1 MIELE
6 DHDHAKCV
14 ESILTHAE
22 ALCQKRGVR
31 LTEQRR
37 KVLAILA
44 DSHVPASAYD
54 ILDKINRQGNKL
66 APVSIYRA
74 LEFLTAQGLIHRI
87 ESRNGYVA
95 CTHAHELNECGESGS
110 CDPEN
115 VTVFLLC
122 DQCGQAGE
130 FHSEALQGLLD
141 KIAATEKFRANA
153 PILEI
158 SGTCAQCQD
167 SSTEPLEAHEA

>member
-6 DHDHAKCV
+6 EHDHAKCV
-14 ESILTHAE
+14 DRILSHAE
-22 ALCQKRGVR
+22 LLCQQRGVR

-37 KVLAILA
+37 KVLAVLA

-74 LEFLTAQGLIHRI
+74 LEFLTGQGLIHRI

-95 CTHAHELNECGESGS
+95 CTHAHSSHDDDVVGGCRG
-110 CDPEN
+110 DH

-122 DQCGQAGE
+122 DQCGRAGE
-130 FHSEALQGLLD
+130 FHSDALQGLLET
-141 KIAATEKFRANA
+141 IAATQKFRANA
-153 PILEI
+153 PVLEI
-158 SGTCAQCQD
+158 SGLCSQCQNSFAEERMAED
-167 SSTEPLEAHEA
+167 G

>member
-6 DHDHAKCV
+6 EHDHAKCV
-14 ESILTHAE
+14 DRILTHAE
-22 ALCQKRGVR
+22 HICHKRGVR

-74 LEFLTAQGLIHRI
+74 LDFLTGQGLIHRI

-95 CTHAHELNECGESGS
+95 CNHPHREGEGS
-110 CDPEN
+110 CHED

-122 DQCGQAGE
+122 DQCGRAGE

-141 KIAATEKFRANA
+141 KIATTEKFRAHA
-153 PILEI
+153 PVLEI
-158 SGTCAQCQD
+158 SGLCAHCQAAQNQVAD
-167 SSTEPLEAHEA
+167 STEA